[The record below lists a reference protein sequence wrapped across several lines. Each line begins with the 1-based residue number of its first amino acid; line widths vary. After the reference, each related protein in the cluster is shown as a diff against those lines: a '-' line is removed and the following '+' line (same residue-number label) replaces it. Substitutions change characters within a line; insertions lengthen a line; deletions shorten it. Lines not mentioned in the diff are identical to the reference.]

1 MRRTLYAATLLGFAL
16 SACSAHLHGTP
27 GHSQAK
33 VQANP
38 SQAKVQVNPAQ
49 VKVKMK

>member
-1 MRRTLYAATLLGFAL
+1 MRRTVYVGTLLGFAL
-16 SACSAHLHGTP
+16 SACSAHLHGSP

-33 VQANP
+33 VHANP

-49 VKVKMK
+49 VKVKVK